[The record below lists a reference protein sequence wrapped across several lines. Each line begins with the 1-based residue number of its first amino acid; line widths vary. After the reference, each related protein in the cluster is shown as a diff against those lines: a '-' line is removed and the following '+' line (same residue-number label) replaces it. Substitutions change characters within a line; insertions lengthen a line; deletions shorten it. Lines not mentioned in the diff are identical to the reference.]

1 MDTTVLEIET
11 ADLKYSIKFL
21 QLHVGRDDLFLGGL
35 NKELRILNPDLILD
49 LLHYKTYLDILL
61 FFLYIFITARNLIC
75 KIMIDDGRTQS
86 STKEII
92 FCTWA
97 QFQREGYKIRQ
108 KDV

>member
-1 MDTTVLEIET
+1 M
-11 ADLKYSIKFL
+11 
-21 QLHVGRDDLFLGGL
+21 GGL
-35 NKELRILNPDLILD
+35 NKELRTLNPDLILD

-92 FCTWA
+92 LYMGTISKGGIQNTTKRCL
-97 QFQREGYKIRQ
+97 K
-108 KDV
+108 